1 MWKDWF
7 YYSRSERRVIVLLLF
22 VLVIFVSFIFV
33 DSSSENDFV
42 LEDNTLALVDSLSR
56 KIEDSKGNYV
66 HNRYNNTKKTEERSL
81 SEQGKEHIN
90 IGYTNKNDSVFDK
103 YIYRKQEKF
112 PEGTVIDVNT
122 ADTITLMKIPG
133 IGKVISRNIINY
145 RDRLGGFY
153 SINQLLEVK
162 YVEPSLLRWFKIE
175 TGVYRKLRIN
185 SDGIEI
191 LKKHPYMNYYRA
203 KAIMDYRI
211 KRGRIE
217 NISQLSFLKEF
228 SDENLEKLS
237 QYIDFQ

>member
-22 VLVIFVSFIFV
+22 VLVIFISFIFT
-33 DSSSENDFV
+33 SSPYDDKFV
-42 LEDNTLALVDSLSR
+42 LEDNTLALVDSLSK
-56 KIEDSKGNYV
+56 KIENSKDNNLR
-66 HNRYNNTKKTEERSL
+66 NRYNNSQNTVDNNISKERIKIERTKRS
-81 SEQGKEHIN
+81 
-90 IGYTNKNDSVFDK
+90 DSVFVK
-103 YIYRKQEKF
+103 YVNKKQEKF
-112 PEGTVIDVNT
+112 PEGTIIDVNT

-228 SDENLEKLS
+228 SDEDLEKLS